1 MVLLDLT
8 YWCENKFYVN
18 PCIECTNDC
27 LFCVRNF
34 QDGVY
39 GFELA
44 GERNPSAHEIR
55 EAIEDTW
62 DERFTDAAIVGFG
75 EPLLNLDTS
84 LEAIVTLEELSDVP
98 VRMDTNGQASLIHP
112 SRNVAVELKN
122 AGLEEIQIS
131 LNASSAKVYDLLC
144 QSEFGLRA
152 YDAVLQFARSCK
164 DVMRVV
170 LSVVDI
176 PGVDI
181 EACRQVADELQVDFR
196 VRGFK
201 GPSHIADSISE
212 KLSKT

>member
-1 MVLLDLT
+1 MDLT
-8 YWCENKFYVN
+8 YWRENKFYVN

-39 GFELA
+39 GFNLA
-44 GERNPSAHEIR
+44 SERNPTPEEVRNAVEN
-55 EAIEDTW
+55 TW
-62 DERFTDAAIVGFG
+62 NGIFTDAAIVGFG
-75 EPLLNLDTS
+75 EPLLNLKAS
-84 LEAIVTLEELSDVP
+84 LEAIRTIKRLSDIP

-112 SRNVAVELKN
+112 RRDVAAELKN

-131 LNASSAKVYDLLC
+131 LNASSAEVYDALC
-144 QSEFGLRA
+144 QSEFGLPA
-152 YDAVLQFARSCK
+152 YESVLQFARSCK
-164 DVMRVV
+164 GLMRVV

-181 EACRQVADELQVDFR
+181 EACRRVADELQVNLR

-201 GPSHIADSISE
+201 GPPAVADSISQ
-212 KLSKT
+212 KLNKS